1 MILNNARK
9 IFIEDFCKFPYV
21 FIDFT
26 ACICFGIIVSL
37 LSSKEVL
44 LSVTVRFFSSNGQL
58 KFFVFLKLF
67 AD

>member
-26 ACICFGIIVSL
+26 DCICFGIIVSL
-37 LSSKEVL
+37 LSSKELL
-44 LSVTVRFFSSNGQL
+44 LSVTVRFLVVMVN
-58 KFFVFLKLF
+58 
-67 AD
+67 